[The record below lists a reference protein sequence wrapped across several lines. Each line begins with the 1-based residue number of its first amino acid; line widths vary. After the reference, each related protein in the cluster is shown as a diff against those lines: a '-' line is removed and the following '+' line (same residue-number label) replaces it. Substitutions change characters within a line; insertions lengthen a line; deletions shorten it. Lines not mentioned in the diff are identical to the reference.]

1 MPIDLSKLPTRL
13 KEAARTG
20 NLVPFIGSG
29 VSRQAVTVTSK
40 AFPTWSELLVDLAEL
55 AEEEGEVT
63 SDEKQQIREL
73 ISRGKFL
80 MAAQAVRSAMA
91 TDSFDHYIKS
101 RFMPPDALPG
111 RIHQCLFKLQPALVL
126 TTNYDR
132 LLEDAYASLFGKTA
146 DIATYKDAQEVQR
159 FLQSKHQSA
168 DRPLIFKLH
177 GTAASPS
184 GAILAELDY
193 RKLLY
198 QEPGYRMVLSAI
210 FLTRVVLM
218 IGFSFSDP
226 ELTALVE
233 ALRESLKHGSSPD
246 YIVLPKGEKK
256 SVEKKR
262 LREDFG
268 LHLIEYEP
276 SPDHSELTD
285 LVEHLASLKAA

>member
-1 MPIDLSKLPTRL
+1 MSINLDKLPMRL

-20 NLVPFIGSG
+20 NLVPFIGAG
-29 VSRQAVTVTSK
+29 VSRQAQTATSN
-40 AFPTWSELLVDLAEL
+40 AFPTWSELLVNLAEL
-55 AEEEGEVT
+55 AAEEEAIT
-63 SDEKQQIREL
+63 SDEKQQISDL
-73 ISRGKFL
+73 INRGKFL

-101 RFMPPDALPG
+101 RFMPPDAQPG
-111 RIHQCLFKLQPALVL
+111 RIHQALFKLHPSLVL

-132 LLEDAYASLFGKTA
+132 LLEDAYASLYGKTP

-159 FLQSKHQSA
+159 FLQSRHQSPE
-168 DRPLIFKLH
+168 RPLIFKLH

-210 FLTRVVLM
+210 FLTRAVLM

-256 SVEKKR
+256 SV
-262 LREDFG
+262 
-268 LHLIEYEP
+268 
-276 SPDHSELTD
+276 
-285 LVEHLASLKAA
+285 